1 MGKAG
6 QIVTQSLDGNLF
18 DNLFQEIQ
26 LETSRAKLRRVAV
39 DGHSFLILLV
49 DFSNFVVVNSV
60 SKRTL
65 RFCTCDDRGD
75 SYLSFSSHDL
85 VFLFCD
91 WEVSRLVSSFNGR
104 RRKKTKRL
112 VNPSRRGL
120 ERTISHLLF
129 GLEGWESHCCYF
141 VALLVHRTVIMS
153 LEMIVFSTSVAID
166 KL

>member
-60 SKRTL
+60 SNVEILHVWWSR
-65 RFCTCDDRGD
+65 RFISVVQFSRF
-75 SYLSFSSHDL
+75 SF
-85 VFLFCD
+85 FLFCD

-141 VALLVHRTVIMS
+141 VALLVQSSCHWKWLFFRLV
-153 LEMIVFSTSVAID
+153 LR
-166 KL
+166 

>member
-1 MGKAG
+1 MLR
-6 QIVTQSLDGNLF
+6 SLWTAICLTICFRKYNL
-18 DNLFQEIQ
+18 
-26 LETSRAKLRRVAV
+26 KRRERNWDEWRSMATR
-39 DGHSFLILLV
+39 FWFFV

-65 RFCTCDDRGD
+65 RFSTCDDRGD
-75 SYLSFSSHDL
+75 SYLSFTSRDL

-141 VALLVHRTVIMS
+141 VALLVQSSCHGKWLFFRLV
-153 LEMIVFSTSVAID
+153 LR
-166 KL
+166 

>member
-49 DFSNFVVVNSV
+49 DFSNFVVVNS
-60 SKRTL
+60 KRTL

-75 SYLSFSSHDL
+75 SYLSFTSRDL

-120 ERTISHLLF
+120 ERTISHLLKD
-129 GLEGWESHCCYF
+129 GKVI
-141 VALLVHRTVIMS
+141 VATLSLCSSTVQSSCHWKWLFFRLVLR
-153 LEMIVFSTSVAID
+153 
-166 KL
+166 

>member
-60 SKRTL
+60 SNVEILHVWWSRRFISVVHFSRFSFFVLRLRSLEASFKFQWASKKEDEEACQSVTKRAGKN
-65 RFCTCDDRGD
+65 D
-75 SYLSFSSHDL
+75 FSSL
-85 VFLFCD
+85 VWIWRMGKSLLLLCR
-91 WEVSRLVSSFNGR
+91 SAR
-104 RRKKTKRL
+104 
-112 VNPSRRGL
+112 PPY
-120 ERTISHLLF
+120 SH
-129 GLEGWESHCCYF
+129 H
-141 VALLVHRTVIMS
+141 VIGNDC
-153 LEMIVFSTSVAID
+153 FFD
-166 KL
+166 

>member
-49 DFSNFVVVNSV
+49 DFSNFVVVNS
-60 SKRTL
+60 KRTL

-75 SYLSFSSHDL
+75 SYLSFTSRDL

-141 VALLVHRTVIMS
+141 VALLVQSSCHWKWLFFRLV
-153 LEMIVFSTSVAID
+153 LR
-166 KL
+166 

>member
-6 QIVTQSLDGNLF
+6 QIVTQSLDDNLF

-65 RFCTCDDRGD
+65 RTCDDRGD
-75 SYLSFSSHDL
+75 SYLSFTSRDL

-91 WEVSRLVSSFNGR
+91 WEVSKLVSSFNGR

-141 VALLVHRTVIMS
+141 VALLVQSSCHGKWLFFRLV
-153 LEMIVFSTSVAID
+153 LR
-166 KL
+166 

>member
-49 DFSNFVVVNSV
+49 DFSNFVVVNSA

-75 SYLSFSSHDL
+75 SYLSFTSRDL
-85 VFLFCD
+85 VFFCFAI
-91 WEVSRLVSSFNGR
+91 EKSRG
-104 RRKKTKRL
+104 
-112 VNPSRRGL
+112 
-120 ERTISHLLF
+120 
-129 GLEGWESHCCYF
+129 
-141 VALLVHRTVIMS
+141 
-153 LEMIVFSTSVAID
+153 
-166 KL
+166 